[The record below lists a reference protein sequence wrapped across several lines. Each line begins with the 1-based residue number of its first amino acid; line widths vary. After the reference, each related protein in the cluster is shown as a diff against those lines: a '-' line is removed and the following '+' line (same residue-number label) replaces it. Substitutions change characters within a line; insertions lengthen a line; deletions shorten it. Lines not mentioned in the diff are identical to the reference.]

1 MMSHTDRLVLS
12 GNRLKR
18 QSLLFLE
25 QTWQSGNVFVSEARG
40 ASVAFGD
47 EISNAADKLVR
58 STGRSAAT
66 LRRAFRKEAVN
77 WRNLAIKTRDA
88 YVKALK
94 AQASGV
100 ETRAMAARAA
110 LRPGAVET
118 RVLRATHDLLGEAQ
132 GLVDRRLGDATKVK
146 RPPSRTKA
154 TVKRKPTV
162 RKTGRAPI
170 PNYDRMTAK
179 DVVGRIQRLSTPQAT
194 ALLDYEKARKNR
206 TTVVRAAEQRLT
218 AG

>member
-1 MMSHTDRLVLS
+1 MSHTDRLVLS

-47 EISNAADKLVR
+47 EISSAADKLAR
-58 STGRSAAT
+58 STGHSATA

-94 AQASGV
+94 AQVSDI
-100 ETRAMAARAA
+100 ESRAIATRAA
-110 LRPGAVET
+110 LRPGALET
-118 RVLRATHDLLGEAQ
+118 RVLRATHDLLGDVQ
-132 GLVDRRLGDATKVK
+132 GLVDRRLKEATEVK
-146 RPPSRTKA
+146 KPPARA
-154 TVKRKPTV
+154 TTPAKRKPIV

-170 PNYDRMTAK
+170 PNYDRLTAK
-179 DVVGRIQRLSTPQAT
+179 AVVGRIQRLSAPQAT
-194 ALLDYEKARKNR
+194 ALLDYERAGKNR
-206 TTVVRAAEQRLT
+206 TTVVRAAKQRL
-218 AG
+218 AAS

>member
-47 EISNAADKLVR
+47 EISSAADKLVR
-58 STGRSAAT
+58 STGQSAAA

-94 AQASGV
+94 ARVTRV
-100 ETRAMAARAA
+100 EGRAIAARTA
-110 LRPGAVET
+110 LRPSALET
-118 RVLRATHDLLGEAQ
+118 SVLRATHDLLGDAQ
-132 GLVDRRLGDATKVK
+132 GLVDRRLGQATKVK
-146 RPPSRTKA
+146 KPVSRGKA
-154 TVKRKPTV
+154 PVKRKPTV
-162 RKTGRAPI
+162 KKIGHAPI
-170 PNYDRMTAK
+170 PNYDRLTAK
-179 DVVGRIQRLSTPQAT
+179 DVVGRIQRLSAPQAT
-194 ALLDYEKARKNR
+194 ALLDYEQARKNR
-206 TTVVRAAEQRLT
+206 ATVVRAVKQRL
-218 AG
+218 AAS